1 VSATPPCNRDGGKSA
16 AGSQYVIVK
25 GLDAADLDP
34 VRLFAEEV
42 MPAFRGRGG
51 HPSREQRVP
60 DNTDPVVSSERSL

>member
-42 MPAFRGRGG
+42 MPAFCGRDR
-51 HPSREQRVP
+51 PWRP
-60 DNTDPVVSSERSL
+60 PK